1 MSELEVKKQG
11 IIPSSITKEQARDTG
26 MALVLIS
33 LLAGL
38 FWDKTFFVV
47 AIFLQVINMTVPV
60 IFRPA
65 GYVWYGFSNFLGH
78 FVSKI
83 VLALIYVLLIIP
95 VAALRKMMGKD
106 SMQLKAWRK
115 GDGSVF
121 RDRSHQF
128 SSADLDKPY

>member
-1 MSELEVKKQG
+1 MSELEVQKQG

-65 GYVWYGFSNFLGH
+65 GYVWYGFPNLFGH

-95 VAALRKMMGKD
+95 VAAVRKMMGKD
-106 SMQLKAWRK
+106 SMQLKVWRK
-115 GDGSVF
+115 GNGSVF

-128 SSADLDKPY
+128 